1 MANLQ
6 AIGIDGLSPIYLW
19 AEGSGTALDPYK
31 SNFYAYQ
38 GGSWNVSV
46 SNFPSFTGLT
56 NTELRLSPLEVTGTF
71 WQDVQPVILTA
82 GTNPIGSITNTGFN
96 VDNLPDTFAATQSGT
111 WSVNVS
117 NFPSFTGLT
126 NAELRADPVPISLD
140 ISSLATASNQTT
152 ANNTLSSIDGK
163 LPSNLTVSSTRLLV
177 DGSGVTQPVSG
188 TITASQGGTWN
199 IGAITTL
206 PTITLTSESGYL
218 TYRNTAL
225 SNNPSAVKATAG
237 SVMGWNFI
245 NPNTVPVYVKFYNL
259 TSGSV
264 TVGTSAVVLTIM
276 VPPGDG
282 VTHGMFFQE
291 PDLVPVEVFSTAIS
305 IVCVT
310 GLADNSITAPS
321 TPIHVSVRYK

>member
-126 NAELRADPVPISLD
+126 NAELRADPVPVSLD
-140 ISSLATASNQTT
+140 ISSLATTSNQTT
-152 ANNTLSSIDGK
+152 GNNTLSSINNK
-163 LPSNLTVSSTRLLV
+163 LPSNLTVNATRLLV

-188 TITASQGGTWN
+188 TITANQGGVWN

-206 PTITLTSESGYL
+206 PSVTLTSELGYL

-225 SNNPSAVKATAG
+225 SNTPSTVKATAG
-237 SVMGWNFI
+237 GIYGWNFI
-245 NPNTVPVYVKFYNL
+245 NHNTTPVYVKFYNTL
-259 TSGSV
+259 S
-264 TVGTSAVVLTIM
+264 VVLGSTTPIDM
-276 VPPGDG
+276 LLVPPGDG
-282 VTHGMFFQE
+282 QIPGMFIVE
-291 PDLVPVEVFSTAIS
+291 PSLIPYETFATAIS

-310 GLADNSITAPS
+310 GLADNSTTAPS
-321 TPIHVSVRYK
+321 TPIYAKVRYK

>member
-1 MANLQ
+1 MANPLEAYLITQ
-6 AIGIDGLSPIYLW
+6 GKIPVDLSASNLTQGYLVAQGKIPVQMEVTLDAASLAFVEEINVKLEEGI
-19 AEGSGTALDPYK
+19 T
-31 SNFYAYQ
+31 
-38 GGSWNVSV
+38 VSV
-46 SNFPSFTGLT
+46 SNLDDISIVFPET
-56 NTELRLSPLEVTGTF
+56 LSV
-71 WQDVQPVILTA
+71 
-82 GTNPIGSITNTGFN
+82 
-96 VDNLPDTFAATQSGT
+96 TQSGT
-111 WSVNVS
+111 WSVGVS

-188 TITASQGGTWN
+188 TITANQGGTWN

-206 PTITLTSESGYL
+206 PSVTLTSESGYL

-225 SNNPSAVKATAG
+225 SNTPSTVKAAAG
-237 SVMGWNFI
+237 GVYGWNFI
-245 NPNTVPVYVKFYNL
+245 NPNTVPVYVKFYDTL
-259 TSGSV
+259 S
-264 TVGTSAVVLTIM
+264 VVLGSTTPIDSLL

-282 VTHGMFFQE
+282 VTPGMFVLE
-291 PDLVPVEVFSTAIS
+291 PGLIPYETFSTAIS

-310 GLADNSITAPS
+310 GLADNSTAAPS
-321 TPIHVSVRYK
+321 TPIYVKVRYK